1 MIIYGFNAVR
11 ESVKSPRI
19 KVTKVYFSTKKL
31 GFEVRG
37 IPVLRKDR
45 NFLNKLTK
53 STEHQGIAAEIDNF
67 PYANLKKLIE
77 KDTKQLN
84 LVLLDRVNDP
94 HNLGAAIRVCECAGI
109 NGIIIGEK
117 FGAKVSP
124 AVFKVSAG
132 AAAYLPVIL
141 VKNPI
146 ETVTT
151 LKDNGFSV
159 FSIENSDNA
168 VSYKESQNLLTDKNL
183 FVFGSEGEGIASA
196 ILEKSQKV
204 FTMPMKGKINSLNLS
219 TSVSAFLF
227 NLELF

>member
-1 MIIYGFNAVR
+1 MIIYGFNAVK
-11 ESVKSPRI
+11 ESVKSKRI
-19 KVTKVYFSTKKL
+19 TVNKLYFSTKKL

-67 PYANLKKLIE
+67 PYATLRKLLE
-77 KDTKQLN
+77 KNTN
-84 LVLLDRVNDP
+84 SFNFVLLDRVNDP
-94 HNLGAAIRVCECAGI
+94 HNLGAAIRVCECAGV

-117 FGAKVSP
+117 FGAKISP

-146 ETVTT
+146 DTVNM
-151 LKDNGFSV
+151 LIDNEFSI
-159 FSIENSDNA
+159 FSIENTINA
-168 VSYKESQNLLTDKNL
+168 INYKEAQNQLTNKNL

-196 ILEKSQKV
+196 ILEKSHKV
-204 FTMPMKGKINSLNLS
+204 FTIPMKGNINSLNLS

-227 NLELF
+227 NLDFY